1 MSGSSLTQLVHR
13 LNFNKGKRY
22 TQNERKMDRKDS
34 KNEMKDNSERE
45 RLRDRDK
52 ERYVYMTKILM
63 MRVITRIR
71 ILCFT
76 FDCRIT

>member
-1 MSGSSLTQLVHR
+1 MTQLVHR

-22 TQNERKMDRKDS
+22 TQNERKIDRKDS

-71 ILCFT
+71 ILWFT

>member
-52 ERYVYMTKILM
+52 ERYVYMTKILT

-71 ILCFT
+71 ILWFT

>member
-1 MSGSSLTQLVHR
+1 
-13 LNFNKGKRY
+13 
-22 TQNERKMDRKDS
+22 MDRQDS
-34 KNEMKDNSERE
+34 KNEMKDNRERE

-52 ERYVYMTKILM
+52 ERYVYMTEILM

>member
-1 MSGSSLTQLVHR
+1 
-13 LNFNKGKRY
+13 
-22 TQNERKMDRKDS
+22 MDRKDS

-52 ERYVYMTKILM
+52 ERYVYMTKILT

-71 ILCFT
+71 ILWFT

>member
-1 MSGSSLTQLVHR
+1 MTQLVHR

-34 KNEMKDNSERE
+34 KNKMKDNRERE

-71 ILCFT
+71 ILWFT

>member
-1 MSGSSLTQLVHR
+1 MTQLVHR
-13 LNFNKGKRY
+13 LKFNKGKRY

-71 ILCFT
+71 ILWFT

>member
-1 MSGSSLTQLVHR
+1 MTQLVHR

-52 ERYVYMTKILM
+52 ERYVYMTKILT

-71 ILCFT
+71 ILWFT

>member
-1 MSGSSLTQLVHR
+1 MTD
-13 LNFNKGKRY
+13 KKR
-22 TQNERKMDRKDS
+22 
-34 KNEMKDNSERE
+34 KNEMKGNRERE
-45 RLRDRDK
+45 RLRDRDQ

>member
-1 MSGSSLTQLVHR
+1 MRERWTD
-13 LNFNKGKRY
+13 KKR
-22 TQNERKMDRKDS
+22 
-34 KNEMKDNSERE
+34 KNEMKDNRE

>member
-1 MSGSSLTQLVHR
+1 MTER
-13 LNFNKGKRY
+13 WTDKKR
-22 TQNERKMDRKDS
+22 
-34 KNEMKDNSERE
+34 KNEMKGNRE
-45 RLRDRDK
+45 RDFRDRDK

>member
-1 MSGSSLTQLVHR
+1 MRGSSLTQLVHR

-34 KNEMKDNSERE
+34 KNEMKDNRERE

-63 MRVITRIR
+63 MRAITRIR
-71 ILCFT
+71 ILWFT